1 MEEVRAITFGEA
13 LGNIGDGILWVL
25 TNIGLAFYNLGYAI
39 THPLSWL
46 DWLFWENTTEDKVAL
61 AKVVYYGGSVEFF
74 FVVFTTF
81 LVLTGIGMWRNAFM
95 WGGVR
100 LLEGMANTIGRF
112 AAWAGLLMVLQQV
125 IIVFLQR
132 IFTRPDISIGF
143 GIPIQFD
150 ISWWSEE
157 LKLYN
162 ALVVTLCLAYTFVQ
176 GGHVRVDLVYSA
188 VKYRTKKTIDMFG
201 SLFFMMPVAVLLWL
215 YSWFFMWRHLIVPNP
230 SASYDLDRLTRS
242 ARALR
247 WNVETI
253 GFSPNGFTAYFL
265 FKVLIVIMCGMIF
278 LQAVAFFW
286 RSYLE
291 WKEGE
296 ASDGKYLDKDVLEQ
310 GEEPYDHAEF

>member
-13 LGNIGDGILWVL
+13 LGNLGSGIGWALS
-25 TNIGLAFYNLGYAI
+25 NIGLAFYNLGYAI
-39 THPLSWL
+39 THPVSWL
-46 DWLFWENTTEDKVAL
+46 DWLFWDNTNEDKLSLMKFVF
-61 AKVVYYGGSVEFF
+61 YGGSVQFF
-74 FVVFTTF
+74 YVCFTAF
-81 LVLTGIGMWRNAFM
+81 LVLTAIGIYNNRFM

-100 LLEGMANTIGRF
+100 ALETLANTVGRIG
-112 AAWAGLLMVLQQV
+112 AWAGLLMVLQQV

-143 GIPIQFD
+143 GIPLQFD
-150 ISWWSEE
+150 VSWWSEE

-162 ALVVTLCLAYTFVQ
+162 AIVVCLCLTYTFVQ

-188 VKYRTKKTIDMFG
+188 VKFRTKRVIDMIG
-201 SLFFMMPVAVLLWL
+201 ALIFMMPFAVMLWM
-215 YSWFFMWRHLIVPNP
+215 YSWYFMWRHLIVPNP
-230 SASYDLDRLTRS
+230 AASWDLERYERS

-265 FKVLIVIMCGMIF
+265 FKVLIVVMCGMIF
-278 LQAVAFFW
+278 LHAIAFFW

-296 ASDGKYLDKDVLEQ
+296 ESEGKYLDKDVLEQ